1 MSPQTPRIGD
11 RGPDVRM
18 KAKPVVITFPADR
31 RHTANST
38 TAHCRATEA
47 DQIAATGNSSFAKT
61 DDCGEK
67 TSAGVLHRPPKGR
80 GGLGDLSRG
89 DDIQRQAPQEN
100 TQAEKATPFRRNG
113 SFYCVALEMDFKTGF
128 KITLCCLLP
137 PASPFGSPWSC
148 CRPRGGAPCH
158 LQREGWASPCPPWE
172 EDP

>member
-100 TQAEKATPFRRNG
+100 TQAEKATPFSRNG
-113 SFYCVALEMDFKTGF
+113 SFYCVALERGDDVWETRYSNSE
-128 KITLCCLLP
+128 LCNSAGP
-137 PASPFGSPWSC
+137 ER
-148 CRPRGGAPCH
+148 CRPRRLGSETEV
-158 LQREGWASPCPPWE
+158 QT
-172 EDP
+172 